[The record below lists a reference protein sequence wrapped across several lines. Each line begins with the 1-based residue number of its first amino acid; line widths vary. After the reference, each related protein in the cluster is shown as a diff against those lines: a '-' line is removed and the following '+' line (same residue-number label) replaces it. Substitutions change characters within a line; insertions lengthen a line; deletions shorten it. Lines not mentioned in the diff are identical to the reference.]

1 MVDLSV
7 DIGGL
12 KLKNP
17 VIIAS
22 GPLTARID
30 RLKKAEE
37 NGAAAVSLKHSLLK
51 QQFIAKPRWY
61 VEKNLGIIVSGDP
74 RLTVEDAQELI
85 QKAKAET
92 ELKVIVNM
100 SGLPTD
106 LGSWGELAKKFEE
119 AGADGIE
126 LNLNCPN
133 LHTANASGPTL
144 GANLGQ
150 DPDSCSTVVKSVK
163 SAVSIPVIAKL
174 PTEGGRTVQVA
185 QASSAAG
192 VDALMIHAGFRAAPG
207 LDIYHGGQFL
217 YPGSGAG
224 NFGGN
229 SGPWSRLISNR
240 FIADVAKACP
250 ETPIIGGGGIS
261 KWEDIVESIMYGAG
275 SIQVCTSVM
284 FEGFELV
291 AKLIKGLTE
300 YMEKMGYSKIQEF
313 KGLALQNVLGPHQM
327 KYADIAACIDQNK
340 CTGCR
345 KCEKLPTCDA
355 ISYHDKKCQVDPE
368 VCVGCGLCVGI
379 CPVKA
384 IGIATR

>member
-1 MVDLSV
+1 MADLSV
-7 DIGGL
+7 NIGSL

-30 RLKKAEE
+30 RIKKAEE
-37 NGAAAVSLKHSLLK
+37 YGAAAVCLKHSLRK

-61 VEKNLGIIVSGDP
+61 VEKDLGIIVSGDP
-74 RLTVEDAQELI
+74 RLTVEDAQELTK
-85 QKAKAET
+85 KAKAET
-92 ELKVIVNM
+92 QLKVIVNM

-106 LGSWGELAKKFEE
+106 LGTWGQLAKAFEE

-150 DPDSCSTVVKSVK
+150 DPDSCAAVIQSVK
-163 SAVSIPVIAKL
+163 SAVKIPVIAKL
-174 PTEGGRTVQVA
+174 PTEGGRTVKVA
-185 QASSAAG
+185 EASCTAG

-217 YPGSGAG
+217 YPGSEAG
-224 NFGGN
+224 NFGGS

-250 ETPIIGGGGIS
+250 DTSIIGGGGIG
-261 KWEDIVESIMYGAG
+261 KWEHIVESIMYGAG

-291 AKLIKGLTE
+291 AKFIKGLTE
-300 YMEKMGYSKIQEF
+300 YLEKMGYSSIEEF
-313 KGLALQNVLGPHQM
+313 RGLALKNVLGPHQM
-327 KYADIAACIDQNK
+327 KYADIAADIDKTK

-355 ISYHDKKCQVDPE
+355 ISYQDKKCEVNPE
-368 VCVGCGLCVGI
+368 VCVGCGLCIGI

-384 IGIATR
+384 IGIASQ

>member
-7 DIGGL
+7 NVSGL

-30 RLKKAEE
+30 RIKKAED

-61 VEKNLGIIVSGDP
+61 VEKDLGIIVSGDP
-74 RLTVEDAQELI
+74 RLTIDDARELI
-85 QKAKAET
+85 AKTKAET
-92 ELKVIVNM
+92 ELKVLVNM
-100 SGLPTD
+100 SGLPTE
-106 LGSWGELAKKFEE
+106 LGSWGELAKVFEE
-119 AGADGIE
+119 VGADGIE

-150 DPDSCSTVVKSVK
+150 DPDSCATVIKSVK
-163 SAVSIPVIAKL
+163 SAVKIPVIAKL
-174 PTEGGRTVQVA
+174 PTEGGRTIKVA
-185 QASSAAG
+185 EAGCAAG

-207 LDIYHGGQFL
+207 LDIYNGGQFL

-240 FIADVAKACP
+240 FVADVAKACP
-250 ETPIIGGGGIS
+250 DTPIIGGGGIG
-261 KWEDIVESIMYGAG
+261 KWEHIVECIMYGAG
-275 SIQVCTSVM
+275 SVQVCTSVM

-291 AKLIKGLTE
+291 DKFVKGLTG
-300 YMEKMGYSKIQEF
+300 YMEKTGYSNVEEF
-313 KGLALQNVLGPHQM
+313 RGLALKNVLGPHQM
-327 KYADIAACIDQNK
+327 KYADITADIDKNK

-355 ISYHDKKCQVDPE
+355 ISYHDKKCE
-368 VCVGCGLCVGI
+368 VKMEACVGCGLCVGI

-384 IGIATR
+384 IGIANR